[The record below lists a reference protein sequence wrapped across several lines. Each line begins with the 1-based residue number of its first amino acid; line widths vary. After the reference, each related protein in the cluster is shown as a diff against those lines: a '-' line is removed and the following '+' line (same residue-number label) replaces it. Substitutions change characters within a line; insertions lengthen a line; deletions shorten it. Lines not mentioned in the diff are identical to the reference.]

1 MSGHGKGAL
10 YWSRVTKRKYFSGCV
25 VVLIIII
32 WNGRCRSRTRDLET
46 MEETADYHCSI
57 PRELLS
63 KRDKVGILSLYPSFC
78 LSVFLCHTLFFF
90 LSLSFSLSIFLFR
103 SFSLQLFELYIKAFD
118 EIYNNIFAAKL
129 ILSAAVENK
138 DNNKTQ
144 YVGGREAR
152 ANVSF

>member
-1 MSGHGKGAL
+1 
-10 YWSRVTKRKYFSGCV
+10 
-25 VVLIIII
+25 
-32 WNGRCRSRTRDLET
+32 
-46 MEETADYHCSI
+46 
-57 PRELLS
+57 LS
-63 KRDKVGILSLYPSFC
+63 KRDKVGILSLYPSFY
-78 LSVFLCHTLFFF
+78 LSVSLWHTIFFYPS
-90 LSLSFSLSIFLFR
+90 LSLSR